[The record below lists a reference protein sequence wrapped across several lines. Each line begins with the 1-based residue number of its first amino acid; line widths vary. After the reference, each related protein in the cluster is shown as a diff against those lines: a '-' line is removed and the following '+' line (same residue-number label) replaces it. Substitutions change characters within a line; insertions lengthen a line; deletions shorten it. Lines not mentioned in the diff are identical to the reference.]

1 MGGHHVTEL
10 RESIDISQ
18 RDDVHKLKANA
29 VGLGGVLFACLAG
42 AAPITAMLGNV
53 PFGAYLGNGQG
64 MPAAFAFATVTLTV
78 FSVGYVAMAR
88 KITAVGG
95 FYAFISHGLGRVMGV
110 ASGLVGAIAYMS
122 IESALL
128 GGMAYFA
135 QTTMKARFDVTVPWP
150 VFAIIGV
157 ILIACL
163 SYFDVDLSLKVLGV
177 ALAAEVVILLIMD
190 FGILFQGSTKSFT
203 AGDLKVTGN
212 GLNGAALNPASA
224 FKNAG
229 TKGAAAALGVFMA
242 FWSWVGFEAAPN
254 YAEESRDPVR
264 NVPKATYISVVGL
277 GVFYTF
283 TSWMVIS
290 AWGSPETVAA
300 GGAKGTEFFYLPT
313 TAYVGAFFSKLMGFL
328 VVTGSLACGMA
339 FHNAATRYWYAMGR
353 EGLLPRAL
361 GKTHPKHKS
370 AYMAS
375 ALQTVLATALIVIY
389 MVAGRTT
396 TDSNADGVAGDAF
409 DWANNAAY
417 LGAYSQMAVLATYLL
432 LILQTLVS
440 IGIIVYFR
448 KHPEDAHPWKTMAAP
463 AIAVVMQL
471 YVIKLLF
478 DNLDSIGGTKGF
490 TPYIAYT
497 GLGIIAVGIAVSL
510 YLKSAKPDVYENVG
524 RYINSGDSELSK
536 GDVVA
541 GELADEFS

>member
-1 MGGHHVTEL
+1 MGGQHVTEL

-64 MPAAFAFATVTLTV
+64 MPAAFAFATVTLVV

-95 FYAFISHGLGRVMGV
+95 FYAFISHGLGRVLGV
-110 ASGLVGAIAYMS
+110 ASGLVGAVAYMS

-135 QTTMKARFDVTVPWP
+135 QITFEARFGWVIPWP
-150 VFAIIGV
+150 YFAIIG
-157 ILIACL
+157 LIIIAGL

-177 ALAAEVVILLIMD
+177 ALAAEVAILLVLD
-190 FGILFQGSTKSFT
+190 FGVLFQGAGRNFT
-203 AGDLKVTGN
+203 AGDINVTGGGVN
-212 GLNGAALNPASA
+212 AAAVNPVNA

-229 TKGAAAALGVFMA
+229 TGGAVAALGVFMA

-264 NVPKATYISVVGL
+264 NVPRATYISVVAL

-283 TSWMVIS
+283 TSWMVVS
-290 AWGSPETVAA
+290 AWGAKANVEAA
-300 GGAKGTEFFYLPT
+300 GALGPDFFYIPT
-313 TAYVGAFFSKLMGFL
+313 TQYVGQFFTKLMGWL
-328 VVTGSLACGMA
+328 IITGSLACGMA

-361 GKTHPKHKS
+361 GKTHPVHKS
-370 AYMAS
+370 AFIAS
-375 ALQTVLATALIVIY
+375 SFQSVLAFILILVY
-389 MVAGRTT
+389 MVGGAVKGGTT
-396 TDSNADGVAGDAF
+396 QAWTF
-409 DWANNAAY
+409 NAAY
-417 LGAYSQMAVLATYLL
+417 LGAYTQMAVLATYLL

-440 IGIIVYFR
+440 VGVIVYFQKNR
-448 KHPEDAHPWKTMAAP
+448 ADAHPWKTMVAP
-463 AIAVVMQL
+463 GIATVMQL
-471 YVIKLLF
+471 YVIYLLF
-478 DNLDSIGGTKGF
+478 SNLDNIGGTKGF

-497 GLGIIAVGIAVSL
+497 GLGIIAIGVAVSL
-510 YLKSAKPDVYENVG
+510 YLKSAKPDVYENVATLLQESWP
-524 RYINSGDSELSK
+524 RSS
-536 GDVVA
+536 
-541 GELADEFS
+541 ADGARGGA

>member
-1 MGGHHVTEL
+1 LTEL

-18 RDDVHKLKANA
+18 RADVDKLKSNA

-64 MPAAFAFATVTLTV
+64 MPAAFAFATVTLVV

-110 ASGLVGAIAYMS
+110 ASGLVGAVAYMS

-135 QTTMKARFDVTVPWP
+135 QTTFKARFDISVPWP
-150 VFAIIGV
+150 VFALIGLVIIAG
-157 ILIACL
+157 L

-177 ALAAEVVILLIMD
+177 ALAAEVAILLVMD
-190 FGILFQGSTKSFT
+190 FGILFQGAGKDFA
-203 AGDLKVTGN
+203 AGDLNVVGN
-212 GLNGAALNPASA
+212 GLNAAAINPANA
-224 FKNAG
+224 FKNAS
-229 TKGAAAALGVFMA
+229 TPGAAAALGVFMA

-264 NVPKATYISVVGL
+264 NVPRATYISVVAL

-283 TSWMVIS
+283 TSWMVVS
-290 AWGSPETVAA
+290 AWGSADTVAA
-300 GGAKGTEFFYLPT
+300 AGAKGTDFFYIPT
-313 TAYVGAFFSKLMGFL
+313 TQYVGAFFTKLMGFL
-328 VVTGSLACGMA
+328 VITGSLACGMA

-353 EGLLPRAL
+353 EGLLSRRL
-361 GKTHPKHKS
+361 GKTHPVHKS
-370 AYMAS
+370 AYVAS
-375 ALQTVLATALIVIY
+375 AFQTVLALVLIVVY

-396 TDSNADGVAGDAF
+396 GDSNADGVAGDAF
-409 DWANNAAY
+409 DWTYNAAY
-417 LGAYSQMAVLATYLL
+417 LGAYTQMAVLATYLL

-440 IGIIVYFR
+440 VGIIIYFQ
-448 KHPEDAHPWKTMAAP
+448 KNKTDAHPWKTMVAP
-463 AIAVVMQL
+463 AIATVMQV
-471 YVIKLLF
+471 YVIVLLF
-478 DNLDSIGGTKGF
+478 QNLDTIGGTKGF
-490 TPYIAYT
+490 TRYIAWT
-497 GLGIIAVGIAVSL
+497 GLGIIAVGVAVSL
-510 YLKSAKPDVYENVG
+510 YLKSAKPDVYENIG
-524 RYINSGDSELSK
+524 RYVMAGDSELSK

>member
-1 MGGHHVTEL
+1 MGSHHVTEL

-53 PFGAYLGNGQG
+53 PFGVNAGNGKG
-64 MPAAFAFATVTLTV
+64 MPAAFAFATITLV
-78 FSVGYVAMAR
+78 IFSVGYVAMAR

-122 IESALL
+122 IEAALL

-135 QTTMKARFDVTVPWP
+135 QGTFEARFGWVIPWP
-150 VFAIIGV
+150 WFAIIGL
-157 ILIACL
+157 ILIAGMT
-163 SYFDVDLSLKVLGV
+163 YFDVDLSLKVLGV
-177 ALAAEVVILLIMD
+177 ALAAEVAILLLMD
-190 FGILFQGSTKSFT
+190 FGILFQGAGKSFT
-203 AGDLKVTGN
+203 TTVPSAGDPVT
-212 GLNGAALNPASA
+212 LNVAGEINASSLNIFNA
-224 FKNAG
+224 FKSNNSG
-229 TKGAAAALGVFMA
+229 VAALGVFMA

-264 NVPKATYISVVGL
+264 NVPRATYISVVAL

-290 AWGSPETVAA
+290 AWGADSTLVPA
-300 GGAKGTEFFYLPT
+300 GYAGPDFFYIPT
-313 TAYVGAFFSKLMGFL
+313 TQYIGAFLSKLMGFL
-328 VVTGSLACGMA
+328 VITGSFACGMA

-361 GKTHPKHKS
+361 GKTHPVHKS
-370 AYMAS
+370 AFNAS
-375 ALQTVLATALIVIY
+375 TFQSVLAFALILVY
-389 MVAGRTT
+389 MIGGAVKGGTT
-396 TDSNADGVAGDAF
+396 QAWTS
-409 DWANNAAY
+409 NAAY
-417 LGAYSQMAVLATYLL
+417 FGAYTQMAVLATYLL

-440 IGIIVYFR
+440 VGVIVYFQ
-448 KHPEDAHPWKTMAAP
+448 KNKADAHPWKTLVAP
-463 AIAVVMQL
+463 AIATVMQV
-471 YVIKLLF
+471 YVIVLLF
-478 DNLDSIGGTKGF
+478 QNLDTISGTKGF
-490 TPYIAYT
+490 TPYIAWT

-541 GELADEFS
+541 GELAAEFS

>member
-64 MPAAFAFATVTLTV
+64 MPAAFAFATVTLVV

-95 FYAFISHGLGRVMGV
+95 FYAFISHGLGRVLGV
-110 ASGLVGAIAYMS
+110 ASGLVGAVAYMS

-135 QTTMKARFDVTVPWP
+135 QITFEARFGWVVPWP
-150 VFAIIGV
+150 WFAIIG
-157 ILIACL
+157 LIIIAGL

-177 ALAAEVVILLIMD
+177 ALAAEVAILLVMD
-190 FGILFQGSTKSFT
+190 FGILFQGAGKDFA
-203 AGDLKVTGN
+203 AGDIKVTGR
-212 GLNGAALNPASA
+212 GLNTAAVNPVNA

-229 TKGAAAALGVFMA
+229 TEGAVAALGVFMA

-264 NVPKATYISVVGL
+264 NVPRATYISVVAL

-283 TSWMVIS
+283 TSWMVVS
-290 AWGSPETVAA
+290 AWGAKANVEAA
-300 GGAKGTEFFYLPT
+300 GALGPDFFYIPT
-313 TAYVGAFFSKLMGFL
+313 AQYVGQFFTKLMGWL
-328 VVTGSLACGMA
+328 IITGSLACGMA

-361 GKTHPKHKS
+361 GKTHPVHKS
-370 AYMAS
+370 AFIAS
-375 ALQTVLATALIVIY
+375 GFQSVLAFILILVY
-389 MVAGRTT
+389 MVGGTVEGGTT
-396 TDSNADGVAGDAF
+396 QAWTF
-409 DWANNAAY
+409 NAAY
-417 LGAYSQMAVLATYLL
+417 LGAYTQMAVLATYLL

-440 IGIIVYFR
+440 VGVVVYFQKNR
-448 KHPEDAHPWKTMAAP
+448 ADAHPWKTMIAP
-463 AIAVVMQL
+463 GIATVMQL
-471 YVIKLLF
+471 YVIYLLF
-478 DNLDSIGGTKGF
+478 SNLDNIGGTKGF

-497 GLGIIAVGIAVSL
+497 GLGIIAIGVAVSL

>member
-1 MGGHHVTEL
+1 MRARPPKMGSVHLTEL

-18 RDDVHKLKANA
+18 RDDVHKLKSNA

-64 MPAAFAFATVTLTV
+64 MPAAFAFATVTLVV

-95 FYAFISHGLGRVMGV
+95 FYTFISHGLGRVMGV

-135 QTTMKARFDVTVPWP
+135 QITFESRFGWVIPWP
-150 VFAIIGV
+150 WFAIIGLA
-157 ILIACL
+157 IIAVL
-163 SYFDVDLSLKVLGV
+163 SYFQVDLSLKVLGV
-177 ALAAEVVILLIMD
+177 ALASEVAILLLMD
-190 FGILFQGSTKSFT
+190 FGILFQGAGKDFT
-203 AGDLKVTGN
+203 AGDINVVGD
-212 GLNGAALNPASA
+212 GLNAAALNPANA

-229 TKGAAAALGVFMA
+229 TEGAAAALGVFMA

-264 NVPKATYISVVGL
+264 NVPRATYISVVGL

-283 TSWMVIS
+283 TSWMVVS
-290 AWGSPETVAA
+290 AWGAKGNVEA
-300 GGAKGTEFFYLPT
+300 GGGLGPDFFYAPT
-313 TAYVGAFFSKLMGFL
+313 TEYVGKFFTKLMGWL
-328 VVTGSLACGMA
+328 IITGSLACGMA

-353 EGLLPRAL
+353 EGLLSRRL
-361 GKTHPKHKS
+361 GKTHPVHHS
-370 AYMAS
+370 AYVAS
-375 ALQTVLATALIVIY
+375 GFQSVLALVLVLVY
-389 MVAGRTT
+389 MFAGNVDGGTT
-396 TDSNADGVAGDAF
+396 QEWTF
-409 DWANNAAY
+409 NAAY
-417 LGAYSQMAVLATYLL
+417 LGAYTQMAVLATYLL

-440 IGIIVYFR
+440 IGIIRYFR
-448 KHPEDAHPWKTMAAP
+448 NHPDAHPWKTLVAP
-463 AIAVVMQL
+463 GIATVMQL
-471 YVIKLLF
+471 YVIYLLF
-478 DNLDSIGGTKGF
+478 SNLDNIGGTKGF
-490 TPYIAYT
+490 TPYIAWT
-497 GLGIIAVGIAVSL
+497 GLGIIAVGVLVSL
-510 YLKSAKPDVYENVG
+510 YLRSAKPDVYENIG
-524 RYINSGDSELSK
+524 RYVNSGDSELSK

-541 GELADEFS
+541 GSLADEFS